1 LEIVFIYGASIFSV
15 TLKKLFK
22 DKAET
27 IKETKKVETEVPRE
41 KPKDAK
47 LTDPNYARDKIY
59 KKGISLM
66 ADEKMEDAAR
76 AFEDAL
82 RIDPGHVDSLLKL
95 GYTRFHMTD
104 LAGAMDAYNKVHEID
119 VTNADAWNLK
129 GLIYYRQKNYEKALE
144 CVEKAIESNPT
155 DGMSW
160 YNKACYN
167 SLLNHIPEAIEAL
180 KRSIE
185 IDVKNAKK
193 AVRDKDFENIR
204 ADDGYR
210 RIVEVVVLESV
221 RQGYHKVGQIVWTTM
236 LGKAEVEDAAKKLV
250 EKGLIIKIEKNLG
263 LQKIEEYEIT
273 PELAEKIGVEKKGFF
288 GTTKKSQPVLV
299 QHLKE
304 ISEDVEAAKT
314 AIEKGD
320 VKEVVSK
327 LDVFIDPSKKG
338 AQMIEL
344 FFEEHREIRLY
355 KVRLNDRGFEYL
367 QSNKQKMLELLDH
380 IEMTVTKKLRNATAQ
395 NT

>member
-1 LEIVFIYGASIFSV
+1 M

-22 DKAET
+22 GKAET
-27 IKETKKVETEVPRE
+27 VKETKKVETEMPKE

-129 GLIYYRQKNYEKALE
+129 SLIYYRQKNYEKALE

-160 YNKACYN
+160 YNKACYH

-236 LGKAEVEDAAKKLV
+236 LGKAEIEDAAKKLV
-250 EKGLIIKIEKNLG
+250 EKGLIVKVEKNLG
-263 LQKIEEYEIT
+263 LQKVEEYEIT

-304 ISEDVEAAKT
+304 ISEAVQAAKI
-314 AIEKGD
+314 AIENGD
-320 VKEVVSK
+320 AKEVVSK
-327 LDVFIDPSKKG
+327 LDIFIDPARKG
-338 AQMIEL
+338 SQMIEL

-380 IEMTVTKKLRNATAQ
+380 IEMTVTKRLRSATAQ
-395 NT
+395 NS

>member
-1 LEIVFIYGASIFSV
+1 V

-22 DKAET
+22 GKAET
-27 IKETKKVETEVPRE
+27 VKETKKVETEMPKE
-41 KPKDAK
+41 KPKDTK

-76 AFEDAL
+76 AFEDVL

-129 GLIYYRQKNYEKALE
+129 SLIYYRQKNYEKALE

-160 YNKACYN
+160 YNKACYH

-210 RIVEVVVLESV
+210 RIIEVVVLESV

-236 LGKAEVEDAAKKLV
+236 LGKAEIEDAAKKLV
-250 EKGLIIKIEKNLG
+250 EKGLIVKVEKNRG
-263 LQKIEEYEIT
+263 LQKVEEYEIT

-304 ISEDVEAAKT
+304 ISEAVQAAKI
-314 AIEKGD
+314 AIENGD
-320 VKEVVSK
+320 AKEVVSK
-327 LDVFIDPSKKG
+327 LDIFIDPARKG
-338 AQMIEL
+338 SQMIEL

-367 QSNKQKMLELLDH
+367 HSNKQKMIELLDH
-380 IEMTVTKKLRNATAQ
+380 IEMTVTQKLRSATAQ

>member
-1 LEIVFIYGASIFSV
+1 VR
-15 TLKKLFK
+15 KLFK
-22 DKAET
+22 GNTDPSKDT
-27 IKETKKVETEVPRE
+27 KEIDPEVSDV
-41 KPKDAK
+41 KPSDSK
-47 LTDPNYARDKIY
+47 LMDPNYTRNKFF

-82 RIDPGHVDSLLKL
+82 QIDPGHVDSLLKL
-95 GYTRFHMTD
+95 GYTRFHMGD
-104 LAGAMDAYNKVHEID
+104 LAGSMESYNKVHEID

-129 GLIYYRQKNYEKALE
+129 GLIYYRQKNYEQALE
-144 CVEKAIESNPT
+144 CVEKAIDSNPT

-193 AVRDKDFENIR
+193 AVRDKDFENVR
-204 ADDGYR
+204 ADEGYR
-210 RIVEVVVLESV
+210 RVVEVVVLESV

-236 LGKAEVEDAAKKLV
+236 LGKTEVEDATRKLIQKGLLIRV
-250 EKGLIIKIEKNLG
+250 EKSIGF
-263 LQKIEEYEIT
+263 QKIEEFEIA
-273 PELAEKIGVEKKGFF
+273 PELAEKIGVEKKGFL
-288 GTTKKSQPVLV
+288 GTTKKSQPLLV

-304 ISEDVEAAKT
+304 LSEAAQAVKT
-314 AIEKGD
+314 AIERRD
-320 VKEVVSK
+320 VNEVIAK
-327 LDVFIDPSKKG
+327 MDVFIDPAKRG
-338 AQMIEL
+338 PQMIEH
-344 FFEEHREIRLY
+344 FFEEHREIRLF
-355 KVRLNDRGFEYL
+355 KIRLTDRGFEYL
-367 QSNKQKMLELLDH
+367 QANKQKMIDLFDH
-380 IEMTVTKKLRNATAQ
+380 IESQLTKKLRSVTAQ

>member
-1 LEIVFIYGASIFSV
+1 M
-15 TLKKLFK
+15 KKIFK
-22 DKAET
+22 DTTESVRDAKVAPEMPERH
-27 IKETKKVETEVPRE
+27 KEN
-41 KPKDAK
+41 K
-47 LTDPNYARDKIY
+47 LTDTNYSRNKFY

-66 ADEKMEDAAR
+66 ADEKMEDAVR

-160 YNKACYN
+160 YNKACYL
-167 SLLNHIPEAIEAL
+167 SLLNHIPESIEAL

-193 AVRDKDFENIR
+193 AVRDKDFENIK
-204 ADDGYR
+204 ADNGYR
-210 RIVEVVVLESV
+210 RIVEVVVLESI

-236 LGKAEVEDAAKKLV
+236 LGKAEVEDGAKKLFL
-250 EKGLIIKIEKNLG
+250 GWTYSLI
-263 LQKIEEYEIT
+263 LQKM
-273 PELAEKIGVEKKGFF
+273 ELK
-288 GTTKKSQPVLV
+288 
-299 QHLKE
+299 
-304 ISEDVEAAKT
+304 
-314 AIEKGD
+314 
-320 VKEVVSK
+320 
-327 LDVFIDPSKKG
+327 
-338 AQMIEL
+338 
-344 FFEEHREIRLY
+344 
-355 KVRLNDRGFEYL
+355 
-367 QSNKQKMLELLDH
+367 
-380 IEMTVTKKLRNATAQ
+380 
-395 NT
+395 

>member
-1 LEIVFIYGASIFSV
+1 M
-15 TLKKLFK
+15 KKIFK
-22 DKAET
+22 DK
-27 IKETKKVETEVPRE
+27 TESVREARVDPEMHE
-41 KPKDAK
+41 KPKEIK
-47 LTDPNYARDKIY
+47 LTDTNYSRNKFY

-66 ADEKMEDAAR
+66 ADEKMEDAVR

-129 GLIYYRQKNYEKALE
+129 GLIYYKQKNYEKALE

-160 YNKACYN
+160 YNKACYL
-167 SLLNHIPEAIEAL
+167 SLLNHIPESIEAL

-193 AVRDKDFENIR
+193 AVRDKDFENIK

-210 RIVEVVVLESV
+210 RIVEVVVLESI
-221 RQGYHKVGQIVWTTM
+221 RQGYHKIGQIVWTTM
-236 LGKAEVEDAAKKLV
+236 LGKAEVEDGAKKLI
-250 EKGLIIKIEKNLG
+250 EKGLIVKIEKNLG

-273 PELAEKIGVEKKGFF
+273 PELAEKIGVEKKGLF

-304 ISEDVEAAKT
+304 ISEAVQAVKA

-320 VKEVVSK
+320 VKEIVSR
-327 LDVFIDPSKKG
+327 LDIFIDPAKNG

-380 IEMTVTKKLRNATAQ
+380 IEMTVTKKLRSVTAQ
-395 NT
+395 NA